1 VTVEKQVICHGEQ
14 GEGNKALNSPKIAGL
29 QDWYIAR
36 QIRSFKKGIRGSH
49 EKDVFGMQMRPMAM
63 TLTNDDSINNVA
75 LYVSTFK
82 EKAQPAITQ
91 TAETSKVEPDSV
103 SVTGSAENGK
113 TLYAV
118 CVSCHGPDG
127 SGIKALNAPKISGQ
141 KAWYIARQ
149 LASFKTG
156 LRGSNEE
163 DIYGQQMRPM
173 ALTLANDQAVADV
186 AAYIDTLKGS
196 ASASTI
202 QGDTAA
208 GKAAYAICATCHGA
222 NGEGNKELNAPK
234 IAGQQDWYIVRQL
247 QNFKKGV
254 RGADSNDSYGQQM
267 RPMAMI
273 LADDAAINN
282 VAAYISTL
290 K

>member
-1 VTVEKQVICHGEQ
+1 
-14 GEGNKALNSPKIAGL
+14 
-29 QDWYIAR
+29 
-36 QIRSFKKGIRGSH
+36 
-49 EKDVFGMQMRPMAM
+49 
-63 TLTNDDSINNVA
+63 
-75 LYVSTFK
+75 
-82 EKAQPAITQ
+82 
-91 TAETSKVEPDSV
+91 
-103 SVTGSAENGK
+103 
-113 TLYAV
+113 
-118 CVSCHGPDG
+118 
-127 SGIKALNAPKISGQ
+127 
-141 KAWYIARQ
+141 
-149 LASFKTG
+149 
-156 LRGSNEE
+156 
-163 DIYGQQMRPM
+163 M

-196 ASASTI
+196 AWASTI

-208 GKAAYAICATCHGA
+208 GKTSYSVCASCHGA